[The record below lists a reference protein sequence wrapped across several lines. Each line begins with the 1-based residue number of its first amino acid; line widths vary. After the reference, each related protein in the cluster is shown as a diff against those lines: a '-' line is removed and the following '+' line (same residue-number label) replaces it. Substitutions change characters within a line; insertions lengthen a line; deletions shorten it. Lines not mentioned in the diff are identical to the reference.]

1 MSIDIKEKIK
11 EKYGKIAL
19 VGNTDSCCMPSI
31 SSSSCCSS
39 SNSSNSSNET
49 TIENSSLLS
58 SAAAIKSIGYD
69 AKELESIPESSVL
82 GVGCGNPIKFAH
94 IKEGDTVVDF
104 GSGAGI
110 DVFLAANIV
119 KESGKVIGI
128 DMTEEMLRKARDN
141 AQKFGYKNVEFRQGD
156 IENKVPVGNNS
167 VDVVTSN
174 CVINLTSNKT
184 NAFKEIYRILKP
196 KVGKM
201 VISDLVTDK
210 EIAANTIDIESWCS
224 CIDGALTK
232 DNYIK
237 SMKEDG
243 FKNIEILDEK
253 PYLELE
259 EQQQDPKQ
267 NQEDDGRRRRKITSL
282 TIKAIKDEF

>member
-1 MSIDIKEKIK
+1 MSIDIKEKVK
-11 EKYGKIAL
+11 ERYSKIAL
-19 VGNTDSCCMPSI
+19 VGNTDSCCMPSV

-39 SNSSNSSNET
+39 SDSNAN
-49 TIENSSLLS
+49 TIENASLLS
-58 SAAAIKSIGYD
+58 SAKSIGYD
-69 AKELESIPESSVL
+69 DNELESIPESSVL

-119 KESGKVIGI
+119 KENGIVIGI
-128 DMTEEMLRKARDN
+128 DMTEEMLQKARDN
-141 AQKFGYKNVEFRQGD
+141 SKKFGYINVEFRQGD
-156 IENKVPVGNNS
+156 IENKVPVEDNS
-167 VDVVTSN
+167 IDVVTSN

-184 NAFKEIYRILKP
+184 NAFKEVYRILKP
-196 KVGKM
+196 QTGKM
-201 VISDLVTDK
+201 IISDLVTDK
-210 EIAANTIDIESWCS
+210 EITADSIDVESWCS

-237 SMKEDG
+237 SMREAG

-253 PYLELE
+253 PYLEI
-259 EQQQDPKQ
+259 EQQQGNP
-267 NQEDDGRRRRKITSL
+267 ESSGRRKITSL
-282 TIKAIKDEF
+282 TIKAIKE

>member
-1 MSIDIKEKIK
+1 M
-11 EKYGKIAL
+11 
-19 VGNTDSCCMPSI
+19 
-31 SSSSCCSS
+31 
-39 SNSSNSSNET
+39 
-49 TIENSSLLS
+49 LS
-58 SAAAIKSIGYD
+58 SAKSIGYD
-69 AKELESIPESSVL
+69 AKEIESIPESSIL

-119 KESGKVIGI
+119 KEKGKVIGI
-128 DMTEEMLRKARDN
+128 DMTEEMLQKARDN
-141 AQKFGYKNVEFRQGD
+141 AKKYGYKNVEFRQGD
-156 IENKVPVGNNS
+156 IENKVPVEDNS

-184 NAFKEIYRILKP
+184 NAFKEVYRILKP
-196 KVGKM
+196 QVGKM

-210 EIAANTIDIESWCS
+210 EIAANSIDAESWCS

-237 SMKEDG
+237 SIREAG

-253 PYLELE
+253 PYLEVE
-259 EQQQDPKQ
+259 TTRRTKQD
-267 NQEDDGRRRRKITSL
+267 QEDNGRRRKITSL
-282 TIKAIKDEF
+282 TIKAIKEKF

>member
-259 EQQQDPKQ
+259 EQQDPKQ

>member
-1 MSIDIKEKIK
+1 MSSEIKEKVK
-11 EKYGKIAL
+11 ERYGKIAL
-19 VGNTDSCCMPSI
+19 VGNSESCCMPST
-31 SSSSCCSS
+31 SSSSCCNSS
-39 SNSSNSSNET
+39 SDSSTNT
-49 TIENSSLLS
+49 TENSSLLS
-58 SAAAIKSIGYD
+58 SANSIGYD
-69 AKELESIPESSVL
+69 TKDLESIPESSVL

-119 KESGKVIGI
+119 KDKGKVIGI
-128 DMTEEMLRKARDN
+128 DMTDEMLQKAREN
-141 AQKFGYKNVEFRQGD
+141 ATKYGYKNVEFRQGD
-156 IENKVPVGNNS
+156 IENKVPVEDNS

-184 NAFKEIYRILKP
+184 NAFKQVHRILKP

-201 VISDLVTDK
+201 VISDLITDK
-210 EIAANTIDIESWCS
+210 EVEANSVDADNWCS

-232 DNYIK
+232 ENYLKSIK
-237 SMKEDG
+237 EAR
-243 FKNIEILDEK
+243 FENIEILDEK

-259 EQQQDPKQ
+259 QPKTQ
-267 NQEDDGRRRRKITSL
+267 GNESRRKITSL
-282 TIKAIKDEF
+282 TIKAVKD

>member
-1 MSIDIKEKIK
+1 MDNESEIKEKIK
-11 EKYGKIAL
+11 DRYGKIAL
-19 VGNTDSCCMPSI
+19 FGNSDSCCMPVSF
-31 SSSSCCSS
+31 S
-39 SNSSNSSNET
+39 SNCCDDGGNN
-49 TIENSSLLS
+49 TIITNDPSLS
-58 SAAAIKSIGYD
+58 YSDAAKSVGYD
-69 AKELESIPESSVL
+69 VKDLKSIPESSIL

-94 IKEGDTVVDF
+94 IKEGDSVVDF

-119 KESGKVIGI
+119 KENGKVIGI
-128 DMTEEMLRKARDN
+128 DMTDNMLQKAMDN
-141 AQKFGYKNVEFRQGD
+141 AKRYGYKNVEFRQGD
-156 IENKVPVGNNS
+156 IENKVPVEDNI

-184 NAFKEIYRILKP
+184 STFKEIYRILKP

-210 EIAANTIDIESWCS
+210 EIAANSIDVENWCS

-237 SMKEDG
+237 SIREAG

-259 EQQQDPKQ
+259 QQQGKQ
-267 NQEDDGRRRRKITSL
+267 KGNQESSGRRKITSL
-282 TIKAIKDEF
+282 TIKAIKA

>member
-1 MSIDIKEKIK
+1 MSIDIKAKIK
-11 EKYGKIAL
+11 EKYGKIVL

-196 KVGKM
+196 QVGKM

-259 EQQQDPKQ
+259 EQQDPKQ

>member
-1 MSIDIKEKIK
+1 MSIDIKAKIK
-11 EKYGKIAL
+11 EKYGKIVL

-184 NAFKEIYRILKP
+184 NVFKEIYRILKP
-196 KVGKM
+196 QVGKM

-210 EIAANTIDIESWCS
+210 EIAANTIDAESWCS

-259 EQQQDPKQ
+259 EQQDPKQ